1 MEKPY
6 GYKESDVIAL
16 AEFIKGGEFLGKPLS
31 EVFKEYAKKSGKSA
45 GSVRNL
51 YYALAKFSRENEKF
65 TAEHLGGK
73 PISVE
78 KADGFSAEEE
88 RDLIS
93 KIQSYVNNGTSVRK
107 ATLLLAGGDAKLAL
121 RFQNKYRSVI
131 AARATERTETVNAEK
146 TTPLQSFLTERLKG
160 EIDKLIDRLF
170 LPVKQEN
177 FRLRRENL
185 MLKSENDRL
194 SRQIY
199 DKKGRVLRYFE
210 RNVGAPES
218 DVFKR

>member
-51 YYALAKFSRENEKF
+51 YYALAKFSRENAEF
-65 TAEHLGGK
+65 TARHLGGK

-78 KADGFSAEEE
+78 KSDGFSAEEE

-93 KIQSYVNNGTSVRK
+93 KIENYKKNGTSVRK

-131 AARATERTETVNAEK
+131 AARATELTETVNAEK
-146 TTPLQSFLTERLKG
+146 TTPSQIFLTERLKG
-160 EIDKLIDRLF
+160 EIDKLVDRLF
-170 LPVKQEN
+170 LPLKQEN
-177 FRLRRENL
+177 FRLKREIL

-194 SRQIY
+194 NRQIY
-199 DKKGRVLRYFE
+199 GKNGRVLHYFE
-210 RNVGAPES
+210 RNVGTPDS
-218 DVFKR
+218 DVVKR

>member
-65 TAEHLGGK
+65 TAEYLGGK
-73 PISVE
+73 PVSVE
-78 KADGFSAEEE
+78 KPDGFSAEEE

-93 KIQSYVNNGTSVRK
+93 KIENYKKNGTSVRK
-107 ATLLLAGGDAKLAL
+107 ATLLLARGDAKLAL
-121 RFQNKYRSVI
+121 RFKNKYRSVI
-131 AARATERTETVNAEK
+131 ATRATERT
-146 TTPLQSFLTERLKG
+146 
-160 EIDKLIDRLF
+160 
-170 LPVKQEN
+170 
-177 FRLRRENL
+177 
-185 MLKSENDRL
+185 
-194 SRQIY
+194 
-199 DKKGRVLRYFE
+199 
-210 RNVGAPES
+210 
-218 DVFKR
+218 